1 METIQELILSEE
13 NKTNIAVLNLGTNN
27 RKNAVLIL
35 ETALHL
41 VEKYL
46 GKIINTSYLYET
58 VPEYIVLDKKESC
71 EKINNDCRI
80 YDVNYINELMQNL
93 EESKYEENKELIDKC
108 EEYERFLKNGKV
120 HNSILKEVNVENYL
134 LECNNIIVKNDE
146 IMKNNLSKYKDKY
159 YTSYFYN
166 LTVVIKTFVNDPLSM
181 LVIIKYIEELMKR
194 ENVKEKEKFENRIID
209 IDILFFNDFTIFMKN
224 VKLEKNMIYKILS
237 KYIHFERDI
246 KNGND
251 NISKVNMNKDINPN
265 NNNNN
270 NNKNKNN
277 SDIDCD
283 CDCVD
288 QMMNNHVNNKNY
300 INSFRD
306 PLEIINNMVDK
317 IEFLSIPHVYTTHR
331 YSILLCL
338 NDMIPE
344 YKHNVLN
351 DTIRCLYNHYVSRM
365 KEEYNINIKENNK
378 RIYVL
383 KDAISY
389 LKEKTHIVGI
399 LNVNYDSFSD
409 GGIFVEPKRAVQRM
423 FEMINEGASVID
435 IGGESSAPFVI
446 PNPKISER
454 DLVVPVL
461 QLFQKEWNDI
471 KDKIVKCDAKPIISI
486 DTINYNVFKECVD
499 NDLVDI
505 LNDISACT
513 NNPEII
519 KLLKKKNKF
528 YSVVLMHK
536 RGNPHTMDKLT
547 NYDNLVYDIKN
558 YLEQRLNFLVLNGIP
573 RYRILFDIGLGFAKK
588 HDQSIKLLQNIHVYD
603 DYPLF
608 IGYSRKRFIAHCM
621 NDQNVL
627 INTQQ
632 KLHDEQQNENKN
644 ILDKSHNW
652 MFQMNYMRKDKD
664 QLLYQKNIC
673 GGLAIASYSYY
684 KKVDLIRVHD
694 VLETKSVLD
703 VLTKIDQV

>member
-1 METIQELILSEE
+1 MENIQELILSDE
-13 NKTNIAVLNLGTNN
+13 NKTNIAVLNLGTND
-27 RKNAVLIL
+27 RKNSVLIL

-41 VEKYL
+41 IEKYL

-58 VPEYIVLDKKESC
+58 VPEYVVLDKKESC
-71 EKINNDCRI
+71 EKINKDCHI
-80 YDVNYINELMQNL
+80 YDVNYINELIENL

-108 EEYERFLKNGKV
+108 MEYETFLKNGKV

-134 LECNNIIVKNDE
+134 LECNNMIVKNDE
-146 IMKNNLSKYKDKY
+146 IMKNNLNQYKDKY

-166 LTVVIKTFVNDPLSM
+166 LTVVVKSFVNDPLSM
-181 LVIIKYIEELMKR
+181 LVIIKYIEELMQR

-224 VKLEKNMIYKILS
+224 LKLEKNMIYKILS
-237 KYIHFERDI
+237 KYIHLERHL
-246 KNGND
+246 KNEND
-251 NISKVNMNKDINPN
+251 NMSKVNMNKDINSNANNNEDN

-270 NNKNKNN
+270 Y
-277 SDIDCD
+277 
-283 CDCVD
+283 VD
-288 QMMNNHVNNKNY
+288 QMNNNYVNNKNH

-317 IEFLSIPHVYTTHR
+317 IEFLSIPHMYTTHR

-344 YKHNVLN
+344 FKHNVLN
-351 DTIRCLYNHYVSRM
+351 DTIRCLYNNYVDKM

-383 KDAISY
+383 KDRISY

-435 IGGESSAPFVI
+435 IGGESSAPFVV

-454 DLVVPVL
+454 DLVIPVL
-461 QLFQKEWNDI
+461 QLFQKEWNNIEDNI
-471 KDKIVKCDAKPIISI
+471 DKCDAKPIISI
-486 DTINYNVFKECVD
+486 DTINYNIFKECVD
-499 NDLVDI
+499 NNLVDI

-547 NYDNLVYDIKN
+547 DYDNLVYDIKN

-588 HDQSIKLLQNIHVYD
+588 HEQSIKLLQDIHVYD

-621 NDQNVL
+621 SDQNAL

-632 KLHDEQQNENKN
+632 KSNDEQNGNKN
-644 ILDKSHNW
+644 ILDKSNNW
-652 MFQMNYMRKDKD
+652 MFKMNYMRKDKD

-703 VLTKIDQV
+703 VLTKIHQV

>member
-1 METIQELILSEE
+1 METIQELILSKE
-13 NKTNIAVLNLGTNN
+13 NKTNIAVLNLGTND
-27 RKNAVLIL
+27 RRNAVLIL
-35 ETALHL
+35 ETSLHL

-58 VPEYIVLDKKESC
+58 VPEYIVLDKKESF
-71 EKINNDCRI
+71 EKINKDCHI

-93 EESKYEENKELIDKC
+93 AESKYEENRELIDKC
-108 EEYERFLKNGKV
+108 EEYETFLKNRKV
-120 HNSILKEVNVENYL
+120 DNSILKEVNVENYL

-146 IMKNNLSKYKDKY
+146 IMKNNLNKYKDKY

-166 LTVVIKTFVNDPLSM
+166 LTVVVKTFVNDPLSM

-224 VKLEKNMIYKILS
+224 LKFEKNMIYKILS
-237 KYIHFERDI
+237 KYIHLEKDI
-246 KNGND
+246 KNEND
-251 NISKVNMNKDINPN
+251 NMSKVNMNKDINLN
-265 NNNNN
+265 NNI
-270 NNKNKNN
+270 NN
-277 SDIDCD
+277 SDY
-283 CDCVD
+283 VD
-288 QMMNNHVNNKNY
+288 DMNNNHVNNINY

-306 PLEIINNMVDK
+306 QQEIINNIVDK

-344 YKHNVLN
+344 YKHNALN
-351 DTIRCLYNHYVSRM
+351 DTIRCLYNNYVNRM
-365 KEEYNINIKENNK
+365 KEEYNINIKGNNK

-383 KDAISY
+383 KDRISY

-409 GGIFVEPKRAVQRM
+409 GGLFVEPKRAVERM

-435 IGGESSAPFVI
+435 IGGESSAPFVT

-471 KDKIVKCDAKPIISI
+471 KDKIDKCDAKPIISI
-486 DTINYNVFKECVD
+486 DTINYNIFKECVD
-499 NDLVDI
+499 NNLVDI

-588 HDQSIKLLQNIHVYD
+588 HDQSIKLLQDIHVYD
-603 DYPLF
+603 EYPLF

-621 NDQNVL
+621 NDQNVI

-632 KLHDEQQNENKN
+632 KLNDEQNENKN
-644 ILDKSHNW
+644 IVDKSPNW

-703 VLTKIDQV
+703 VLTKIHQV